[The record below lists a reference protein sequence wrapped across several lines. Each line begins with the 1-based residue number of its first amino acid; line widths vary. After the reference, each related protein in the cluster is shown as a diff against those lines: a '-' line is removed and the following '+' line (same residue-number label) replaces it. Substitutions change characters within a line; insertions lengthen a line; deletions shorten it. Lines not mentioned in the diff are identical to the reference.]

1 MRELL
6 SRRFWAALG
15 GVVALVVLALVASAA
30 LVPGASVTAP
40 SEADRR
46 VDRGGVVVAAQLD
59 PGWSVRNG
67 TTEGRAQFTL
77 GDGVTVVVGEGTP
90 GVVTCSRPD
99 QPAAC
104 ALLVDDLGGA
114 AVWFV
119 LAPLERQ
126 REVTLPGVV
135 AVLDQ
140 GREARL
146 ANGWVVP
153 LVDVVT
159 RRCSTTETTSFRDFV
174 ARIGA
179 DSVAIYDLEVQ
190 EVSTVACRAG

>member
-15 GVVALVVLALVASAA
+15 GVVCLVALALVASAV

-40 SEADRR
+40 SGADRR
-46 VDRGGVVVAAQLD
+46 IDRGGVVVGAELD
-59 PGWSVRNG
+59 PGWSAREG
-67 TTEGRAQFTL
+67 STQGRAQFTL
-77 GDGVTVVVGEGTP
+77 GDGTTVIVGEGTP
-90 GVVTCSRPD
+90 GVITCSRPD
-99 QPAAC
+99 QPGDC

-114 AVWFV
+114 VVWFV

-159 RRCSTTETTSFRDFV
+159 RRCTATETSSFRDFV

-179 DSVAIYDLEVQ
+179 NSIAIYDLEVQ
-190 EVSTVACRAG
+190 EVTTVACRAG

>member
-15 GVVALVVLALVASAA
+15 GVVVLAVLAVVVGAA
-30 LVPGASVTAP
+30 VSPTNSVTAP
-40 SEADRR
+40 VEPDRR
-46 VDRGGVVVAAQLD
+46 IDTAGVVVNAQLD
-59 PGWSVRNG
+59 PGWSVRSG
-67 TTEGRAQFTL
+67 RTEGRARFVL
-77 GDGVTVVVGEGTP
+77 DDGRTVLVGADTP
-90 GVVTCSRPD
+90 GVVTCPRPD
-99 QPAAC
+99 QPATC
-104 ALLVDDLGGA
+104 ALLMDELGGA

-119 LAPLERQ
+119 LAPVQ
-126 REVTLPGVV
+126 RSGEVTMPGVV
-135 AVLDQ
+135 TVLDQ

-153 LVDVVT
+153 LVPVVT

-179 DSVAIYDLEVQ
+179 DSVSIYDVGLERL
-190 EVSTVACRAG
+190 STVICRSG